1 MLLGMAETVAERGY
15 AKTTVAAV
23 LKRVRVSRE
32 TFYQH
37 FSDKEACFLAV
48 LDESARLVTGQLPT
62 GDGGTPDEPLLARV
76 EQVLTAYFGI
86 LTANE
91 SFARVFFVESLAA
104 GPAAQR
110 KRFEVQERFTDFMA
124 AAFEEFPEWRALP
137 DARFACRVLVGGV
150 SSLVAAALVS
160 GETERLPDAVPQ
172 VIALLRQLL
181 RD

>member
-15 AKTTVAAV
+15 VKTTVADV

-37 FSDKEACFLAV
+37 FTDKEACFLAV
-48 LDESARLVTGQLPT
+48 LDESAQLVAGQLPT
-62 GDGGTPDEPLLARV
+62 GDGGTPDEPLLDRV
-76 EQVLTAYFGI
+76 ERVLTAYFGI

-104 GPAAQR
+104 GAAAQR
-110 KRFEVQERFTDFMA
+110 RRFEVQERFTDFMA

-150 SSLVAAALVS
+150 SSLVATALVT

-181 RD
+181 R